1 MSTPPPPRR
10 HPGWPIEVAKKLPD
24 GVLGDRPLAG
34 RGCQLR
40 KEVGLIGVL
49 ERPRQLNRHENR
61 QQLSTVTAQIT

>member
-1 MSTPPPPRR
+1 
-10 HPGWPIEVAKKLPD
+10 LPD